1 MNRQI
6 ISYMIRDS
14 GWKPIKMSL
23 IYSKVGF
30 PGGAVVQNLPTN
42 GEDEGSIPR
51 SGRSPGGG
59 NGNPLQYSCLEIPV
73 DGGAW
78 RATNSWGCK
87 ELDTTEWLHFFTLF
101 PDLQERNMFQEN
113 YIWHFGARHCKK
125 HFEVLNS
132 SNFHNIE
139 VGSFMFP
146 ILQMIKQTMKLSNL
160 SKFANSKWL

>member
-1 MNRQI
+1 M
-6 ISYMIRDS
+6 
-14 GWKPIKMSL
+14 GWVSKNWGYLYSIKGFRGGSDGKASARNAGDPGL
-23 IYSKVGF
+23 I
-30 PGGAVVQNLPTN
+30 PGL
-42 GEDEGSIPR
+42 
-51 SGRSPGGG
+51 GRSPGEG
-59 NGNPLQYSCLEIPV
+59 NGNPLQYSCLEIPM